1 MPVRDVIEIDE
12 ELCDGCGE
20 CVTACAE
27 GAIALVDG
35 KAKLISD
42 VYCDGLGAC
51 IGDCPQGAITVIQ
64 READEFDEG
73 AVREHLARQAAAG
86 LSTSMSSPTAAAGP
100 SAGELPMVGGPAPAA
115 SCPGSR
121 TRSWAADSAPPESAE
136 ELPSR
141 LRQWPIQLHLVP
153 PTAPF
158 FHDADVL
165 LAADCVAFSVGG
177 FHSRFLDGRG
187 LAIACPKLDSHQEI
201 YVQKLASM
209 IDDARIRSID
219 VMVMEVPCCSGLVQL
234 VRQATVLASREVPV
248 RCRVV
253 GVQGNILAEQPL

>member
-12 ELCDGCGE
+12 ELCDGCGQ

-27 GAIALVDG
+27 GAIAMVDG

-51 IGDCPQGAITVIQ
+51 IGDCPQGAITIIQ
-64 READEFDEG
+64 RDADAFDEE
-73 AVREHLARQAAAG
+73 AVREHLARQAAEAG
-86 LSTSMSSPTAAAGP
+86 SK
-100 SAGELPMVGGPAPAA
+100 AGELPMLGGPAPAA

-121 TRSWAADSAPPESAE
+121 TQSWAADSAPPASAE

-158 FHDADVL
+158 FHDAEVL

-177 FHSRFLDGRG
+177 FHNRFLDGRG

-201 YVQKLASM
+201 YVEKLASM
-209 IDDARIRSID
+209 IDDAQIRSID

-234 VRQATVLASREVPV
+234 VRQAMSLASRTVPA

-253 GVQGNILAEQPL
+253 GVQGNILAEKPL